1 MHRPHDTQKH
11 NGGYLLNNQIDL
23 GRIYGIQDVYADA
36 GGLEPKNFIT
46 SSNIPSLE
54 QIAEYNLASRGIN
67 PNPQNNSSIQT
78 LPSDIGADYPT
89 GVPYDADYNINIPP
103 NSNQF
108 TSTPTTTL
116 NASMNAGVPTTDI
129 NQVGGNAITD
139 FSNPFPVTAESI
151 QYLNG
156 FIRTQIGRRITVTF
170 LVGSNLIEEKSGFL
184 LGVGANYILINELD
198 TNDLTA
204 CDFYNIKFIRFYY

>member
-1 MHRPHDTQKH
+1 M
-11 NGGYLLNNQIDL
+11 NNNQIDL
-23 GRIYGIQDVYADA
+23 GKIYGINGIIGDA
-36 GGLEPKNFIT
+36 SGLEPPNLLT
-46 SSNIPSLE
+46 SPVIPSLE

-67 PNPQNNSSIQT
+67 PDSFQNTSN
-78 LPSDIGADYPT
+78 LPDITTDYPT
-89 GVPYDADYNINIPP
+89 GVPYDIDYNSNLPAT
-103 NSNQF
+103 SNQF

-116 NASMNAGVPTTDI
+116 QASMNMTQPLAQGEGVSSTT
-129 NQVGGNAITD
+129 ITD

-156 FIRTQIGRRITVTF
+156 FIRTQIGRRVTVTF
-170 LVGSNLIEEKSGFL
+170 LVGSTQLEEKSGFL
-184 LGVGANYILINELD
+184 LGVGANYILLNELD

>member
-1 MHRPHDTQKH
+1 M
-11 NGGYLLNNQIDL
+11 NNQIDL
-23 GRIYGIQDVYADA
+23 GKIYGIEGIVSDA
-36 GGLEPKNFIT
+36 SGLEPENFIT
-46 SSNIPSLE
+46 SQMIPSLE
-54 QIAEYNLASRGIN
+54 QIAKYNLASRGIDTTPMLN
-67 PNPQNNSSIQT
+67 TSI
-78 LPSDIGADYPT
+78 DIPPADIDLTDYPT
-89 GVPYDADYNINIPP
+89 GVPYDIDYNMNIPP
-103 NSNQF
+103 NSSSFVN
-108 TSTPTTTL
+108 TPTTTL
-116 NASMNAGVPTTDI
+116 NAAMNTSTDI
-129 NQVGGNAITD
+129 NQVGANAITD
-139 FSNPFPVTAESI
+139 FSNPFPVTPESI

>member
-1 MHRPHDTQKH
+1 M
-11 NGGYLLNNQIDL
+11 NNQIDL
-23 GRIYGIQDVYADA
+23 GRIYGIEGGIADA
-36 GGLEPKNFIT
+36 SGLEPRNFIQ
-46 SSNIPSLE
+46 SPNIPSLE

-67 PNPQNNSSIQT
+67 VNPQNNNIASGTQL
-78 LPSDIGADYPT
+78 LPDIDYPT
-89 GVPYDADYNINIPP
+89 GVPYDADYNLSIPP
-103 NSNQF
+103 NSPTYTQ
-108 TSTPTTTL
+108 TPTTTL
-116 NASMNAGVPTTDI
+116 NSAMNMQAMSQPTTDI
-129 NQVGGNAITD
+129 NQAGNVAITD
-139 FSNPFPVTAESI
+139 FSNPFPVTPESI

-170 LVGSNLIEEKSGFL
+170 LVGSNLLEEKSGFL

>member
-1 MHRPHDTQKH
+1 M
-11 NGGYLLNNQIDL
+11 NNQIDL
-23 GRIYGIQDVYADA
+23 GKIYGIETFATDTT
-36 GGLEPKNFIT
+36 GLEPQNTIQGR
-46 SSNIPSLE
+46 NIPSLE
-54 QIAEYNLASRGIN
+54 QIAEYNLASRGIDVRDT
-67 PNPQNNSSIQT
+67 QNT
-78 LPSDIGADYPT
+78 DYPT
-89 GVPYDADYNINIPP
+89 GLPYDIEYNN
-103 NSNQF
+103 NLRELDSSF
-108 TSTPTTTL
+108 VSTPTTTL
-116 NASMNAGVPTTDI
+116 NMTNQNVGTNAT
-129 NQVGGNAITD
+129 VGDTAITD

-170 LVGSNLIEEKSGFL
+170 LVGSNLLEEKTGFL

>member
-1 MHRPHDTQKH
+1 M
-11 NGGYLLNNQIDL
+11 NNQIDL
-23 GRIYGIQDVYADA
+23 GTIYGIKSNVADTS
-36 GGLEPKNFIT
+36 GLEPKNMIQ
-46 SSNIPSLE
+46 SENIPSLE
-54 QIAEYNLASRGIN
+54 QIAAYNLASRGIVTTPVIDN
-67 PNPQNNSSIQT
+67 LPLNSEY
-78 LPSDIGADYPT
+78 PS
-89 GVPYDADYNINIPP
+89 GVPYNVDFNANLQTTDQPYV
-103 NSNQF
+103 
-108 TSTPTTTL
+108 STPTTAL
-116 NASMNAGVPTTDI
+116 NTSMN
-129 NQVGGNAITD
+129 NQMQVNTNLTGNTSITD

-170 LVGSNLIEEKSGFL
+170 LVGSNLLEEKSGFL

>member
-1 MHRPHDTQKH
+1 MLTH
-11 NGGYLLNNQIDL
+11 NGGFFLNNQIDL
-23 GRIYGIQDVYADA
+23 AKIYGIDNQVADA
-36 GGLEPKNFIT
+36 SGLEPQNFLR
-46 SSNIPSLE
+46 SPNIPSLE
-54 QIAEYNLASRGIN
+54 QIAEYNLASRGIRID
-67 PNPQNNSSIQT
+67 NNATQSENTSS
-78 LPSDIGADYPT
+78 LGFDYPT

-103 NSNQF
+103 SDP
-108 TSTPTTTL
+108 TYVSTPTTSL
-116 NASMNAGVPTTDI
+116 QNSMNLS
-129 NQVGGNAITD
+129 NQNDMTNISGNSITD
-139 FSNPFPVTAESI
+139 FSNPFPVTRESI

-170 LVGSNLIEEKSGFL
+170 LIGSNQIEEKTGFL

>member
-1 MHRPHDTQKH
+1 MEVI
-11 NGGYLLNNQIDL
+11 NLNNQIDL
-23 GRIYGIQDVYADA
+23 GKIYGIDGIVSDA
-36 GGLEPKNFIT
+36 SGLEPKNFIT
-46 SSNIPSLE
+46 TQNIPSLE
-54 QIAEYNLASRGIN
+54 QIAQYNLASRGITAN
-67 PNPQNNSSIQT
+67 QNT
-78 LPSDIGADYPT
+78 MLPDIAYDYPT
-89 GVPYDADYNINIPP
+89 GVPYDADYNLNIPP
-103 NSNQF
+103 NSDAYV
-108 TSTPTTTL
+108 STPTTSL
-116 NASMNAGVPTTDI
+116 NTSMQNSSQMPQTDI
-129 NQVGGNAITD
+129 SQAGTSAITD

-170 LVGSNLIEEKSGFL
+170 LVGSNLLEEKTGFL

>member
-1 MHRPHDTQKH
+1 
-11 NGGYLLNNQIDL
+11 LNNQIDL
-23 GRIYGIQDVYADA
+23 GRIYGIEGTVADA
-36 GGLEPKNFIT
+36 SGLEPQNFIQ
-46 SSNIPSLE
+46 SPNIPSLE

-67 PNPQNNSSIQT
+67 VNPPVSGQINTLPQNINT
-78 LPSDIGADYPT
+78 DYPT
-89 GVPYDADYNINIPP
+89 GVPYDADYNLSIPP
-103 NSNQF
+103 TSPSF
-108 TSTPTTTL
+108 VSTPTTTL
-116 NASMNAGVPTTDI
+116 NSSMNTQTPTTDI
-129 NQVGGNAITD
+129 NQVGNVAITD

-170 LVGSNLIEEKSGFL
+170 LVGSTQLEEKSGFL

>member
-1 MHRPHDTQKH
+1 MEVIFV
-11 NGGYLLNNQIDL
+11 NNQIDL
-23 GRIYGIQDVYADA
+23 GRIYGIEGGIADA
-36 GGLEPKNFIT
+36 SGLEPRNFIQ
-46 SSNIPSLE
+46 SPNIPSLE

-67 PNPQNNSSIQT
+67 VNPQTNVNQFPIDT
-78 LPSDIGADYPT
+78 DYPT
-89 GVPYDADYNINIPP
+89 GVPYDADYNLSIPP
-103 NSNQF
+103 NSGSY
-108 TSTPTTTL
+108 TSTPTTAL
-116 NASMNAGVPTTDI
+116 NNTMNMQQPSTDI
-129 NQVGGNAITD
+129 NQVGNVAITD
-139 FSNPFPVTAESI
+139 FSNPFPVTPESI

-170 LVGSNLIEEKSGFL
+170 LVGSNMLEEKSGFL

>member
-1 MHRPHDTQKH
+1 MHQQTYMQIL
-11 NGGYLLNNQIDL
+11 NGGIILNNQIDL
-23 GRIYGIQDVYADA
+23 ARIYGIDNTSNNSRN
-36 GGLEPKNFIT
+36 LELSNFLT
-46 SSNIPSLE
+46 NPDIPSLE
-54 QIAEYNLASRGIN
+54 QIAQYNLASRGIN
-67 PNPQNNSSIQT
+67 VSGNPEDIGSNSSINQ
-78 LPSDIGADYPT
+78 DYPT
-89 GVPYDADYNINIPP
+89 GVPYDADYNLRIPP
-103 NSNQF
+103 SDP
-108 TSTPTTTL
+108 TYVSTPTTAL
-116 NASMNAGVPTTDI
+116 NNSLSANMPSQDI
-129 NQVGGNAITD
+129 NQAGNIAITD

-170 LVGSNLIEEKSGFL
+170 LIGSNTLEEKTGFL

>member
-1 MHRPHDTQKH
+1 M
-11 NGGYLLNNQIDL
+11 NNNQIDL
-23 GRIYGIQDVYADA
+23 GRIYGIKGSVSDTS
-36 GGLEPKNFIT
+36 GLEPANMIQ
-46 SSNIPSLE
+46 SEIIPSLE
-54 QIAEYNLASRGIN
+54 QIAAYNLASRGIQIA
-67 PNPQNNSSIQT
+67 PQMDNT
-78 LPSDIGADYPT
+78 PLTTDYPT
-89 GVPYDADYNINIPP
+89 GVPYDVDYNNNFQQTDQPYV
-103 NSNQF
+103 
-108 TSTPTTTL
+108 STPTTAL
-116 NASMNAGVPTTDI
+116 NSAMNQNMMQTNINSAGNT
-129 NQVGGNAITD
+129 AITD

-170 LVGSNLIEEKSGFL
+170 LVGSNLLEEKSGFL

>member
-1 MHRPHDTQKH
+1 M
-11 NGGYLLNNQIDL
+11 NNQIDL
-23 GRIYGIQDVYADA
+23 GKIYGIEGIVSDA
-36 GGLEPKNFIT
+36 SGLEPKNFIT
-46 SSNIPSLE
+46 SQMIPSLE
-54 QIAEYNLASRGIN
+54 QIAKYNLASRGIDTTPMIN
-67 PNPQNNSSIQT
+67 TSI
-78 LPSDIGADYPT
+78 DIPPADIDLTDYPT
-89 GVPYDADYNINIPP
+89 GVPYDIDYNMNIPP
-103 NSNQF
+103 NSSSFVN
-108 TSTPTTTL
+108 TPTTTL
-116 NASMNAGVPTTDI
+116 NAAMNTATTDI
-129 NQVGGNAITD
+129 NQVGANAITD
-139 FSNPFPVTAESI
+139 FSNPFPVTPESI

>member
-1 MHRPHDTQKH
+1 M
-11 NGGYLLNNQIDL
+11 NNQIDL
-23 GRIYGIQDVYADA
+23 GRIYGIEGGIADA
-36 GGLEPKNFIT
+36 SGLEPRNFIQ
-46 SSNIPSLE
+46 SPNIPSLE

-67 PNPQNNSSIQT
+67 VNPQNNRPINQGIAIDS
-78 LPSDIGADYPT
+78 DYPT
-89 GVPYDADYNINIPP
+89 GVPYDADYNLSIPP
-103 NSNQF
+103 NSDIY
-108 TSTPTTTL
+108 TSTPTTSL
-116 NASMNAGVPTTDI
+116 NNTMNVQQPSTDI
-129 NQVGGNAITD
+129 NQAGNVAITD
-139 FSNPFPVTAESI
+139 FSNPFPVTPESI

>member
-1 MHRPHDTQKH
+1 M
-11 NGGYLLNNQIDL
+11 NNQIDL
-23 GRIYGIQDVYADA
+23 GKIYGIDGIVSDA
-36 GGLEPKNFIT
+36 SGLEPKNFIT
-46 SSNIPSLE
+46 SQTIPSLE
-54 QIAEYNLASRGIN
+54 QIAKYNLSSRGITPPLL
-67 PNPQNNSSIQT
+67 PNNNFPADLDT
-78 LPSDIGADYPT
+78 TDYPT
-89 GVPYDADYNINIPP
+89 GVPYDADYNLSIPP
-103 NSNQF
+103 TSNEF
-108 TSTPTTTL
+108 VSTPTTTL
-116 NASMNAGVPTTDI
+116 NATMQQDI
-129 NQVGGNAITD
+129 NNASGTAITD
-139 FSNPFPVTAESI
+139 FSNPFPVTPESI

>member
-1 MHRPHDTQKH
+1 M
-11 NGGYLLNNQIDL
+11 NNQIDL
-23 GRIYGIQDVYADA
+23 GKIYGIDGIVSDA
-36 GGLEPKNFIT
+36 SGLEPKNFIT
-46 SSNIPSLE
+46 TSNIPSLE
-54 QIAEYNLASRGIN
+54 QIAQYNLASRGISV
-67 PNPQNNSSIQT
+67 PQSQFIPENSY
-78 LPSDIGADYPT
+78 DYPT
-89 GVPYDADYNINIPP
+89 GVPYDADYNLNIPP
-103 NSNQF
+103 NSDAYV
-108 TSTPTTTL
+108 STPTTAL
-116 NASMNAGVPTTDI
+116 NTAMNQAMPQIPQQDI
-129 NQVGGNAITD
+129 NQAGTNAITD

-170 LVGSNLIEEKSGFL
+170 LVGSNLLEEKSGFL

>member
-1 MHRPHDTQKH
+1 M
-11 NGGYLLNNQIDL
+11 NNQIDL
-23 GRIYGIQDVYADA
+23 GKIYGIDGIVSDA
-36 GGLEPKNFIT
+36 SGLEPKNFIT
-46 SSNIPSLE
+46 TSNIPSLE
-54 QIAEYNLASRGIN
+54 QIAQYNLASRGISV
-67 PNPQNNSSIQT
+67 PQSQFIPENSY
-78 LPSDIGADYPT
+78 DYPT
-89 GVPYDADYNINIPP
+89 GVPYDADYNLNIPP
-103 NSNQF
+103 NSDAYV
-108 TSTPTTTL
+108 STPTTAL
-116 NASMNAGVPTTDI
+116 NTAMNQAMSQIPQQDI
-129 NQVGGNAITD
+129 NQAGTNAITD

-170 LVGSNLIEEKSGFL
+170 LVGSNLLEEKSGFL

>member
-1 MHRPHDTQKH
+1 M
-11 NGGYLLNNQIDL
+11 NNQIDL
-23 GRIYGIQDVYADA
+23 GRIYGIEGTIADA
-36 GGLEPKNFIT
+36 SGLEPRNFIQ
-46 SSNIPSLE
+46 SPNIPSLE

-67 PNPQNNSSIQT
+67 VNPQTNVNQ
-78 LPSDIGADYPT
+78 LPIDTEYPT
-89 GVPYDADYNINIPP
+89 GVPYDADYNLSIPP
-103 NSNQF
+103 NSGSY
-108 TSTPTTTL
+108 TSTPTTAL
-116 NASMNAGVPTTDI
+116 NNTMNMQQPPTDI
-129 NQVGGNAITD
+129 NQVGNVAITD
-139 FSNPFPVTAESI
+139 FSNPFPVTPESI

-170 LVGSNLIEEKSGFL
+170 LVGSNMLEEKSGFL

>member
-1 MHRPHDTQKH
+1 M
-11 NGGYLLNNQIDL
+11 NNQIDL
-23 GRIYGIQDVYADA
+23 GKIYGIENINS
-36 GGLEPKNFIT
+36 GSTELGLRNSIQGR
-46 SSNIPSLE
+46 SIPSLE
-54 QIAEYNLASRGIN
+54 QIAEYNLASRGIDVRSN
-67 PNPQNNSSIQT
+67 QN
-78 LPSDIGADYPT
+78 ADYPT
-89 GVPYDADYNINIPP
+89 GLPYDIEYNNNIRNQD
-103 NSNQF
+103 NSF
-108 TSTPTTTL
+108 VSTPTTTL
-116 NASMNAGVPTTDI
+116 DMTTGNNNVP
-129 NQVGGNAITD
+129 VGDVSITD

-170 LVGSNLIEEKSGFL
+170 LVGSNLLEEKSGFL

>member
-1 MHRPHDTQKH
+1 MQIL
-11 NGGYLLNNQIDL
+11 NGGIILNNQIDL
-23 GRIYGIQDVYADA
+23 GRIYGIEGGVADA
-36 GGLEPKNFIT
+36 SGLEPRNFIQ
-46 SSNIPSLE
+46 SPNIPSLE

-67 PNPQNNSSIQT
+67 VNPQSNAPSST
-78 LPSDIGADYPT
+78 PLLPDTDYPT
-89 GVPYDADYNINIPP
+89 GVPYDADYNLSIPP
-103 NSNQF
+103 NSPSF
-108 TSTPTTTL
+108 TPTPTTTL
-116 NASMNAGVPTTDI
+116 NSAMNMQEASQPATDI
-129 NQVGGNAITD
+129 NQAGNVAITD
-139 FSNPFPVTAESI
+139 FSNPFPVTPESI

-170 LVGSNLIEEKSGFL
+170 LVGSNMLEEKSGYL